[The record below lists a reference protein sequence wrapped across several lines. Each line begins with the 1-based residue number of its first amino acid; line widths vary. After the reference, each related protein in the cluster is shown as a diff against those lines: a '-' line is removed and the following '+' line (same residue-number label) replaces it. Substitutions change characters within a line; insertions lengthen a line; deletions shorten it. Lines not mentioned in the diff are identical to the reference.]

1 MKCGFSDILKP
12 HSNVFLPTGVKLILI
27 LSGVF
32 SNVNVVKKKKKKELI
47 FFHCCSGCHV
57 EEERPKYK

>member
-32 SNVNVVKKKKKKELI
+32 SNVNVVKKKRKKRTD
-47 FFHCCSGCHV
+47 FFSLLLWLSC
-57 EEERPKYK
+57 